1 MAGFTSEQLAKLEQ
15 AIALGA
21 RSLEHNGKRT
31 EFQSLTQMLALR
43 DRMRNEIQA
52 EAAAPGAPVPCM
64 TRPTFYRRG

>member
-1 MAGFTSEQLAKLEQ
+1 MAGFTPEQLAKLEQ

-43 DRMRNEIQA
+43 DRMRNEIRTDLD
-52 EAAAPGAPVPCM
+52 PDNPVPCM
-64 TRPTFYRRG
+64 TRPTFYRRA